1 MELQT
6 QPRGP
11 TNPGIRWSEQVVI
24 PAIPQYVSMVRKRVV
39 QLVTD
44 VGFGMDAANEIAVA
58 VSEAVSNAIE
68 HAQPEGEATVD
79 VRCLADAER
88 VQVIVGDRGKSQ
100 WDPADVPPESDP
112 VDEFDILSHRGRG
125 VAAMRAFMD
134 DVTFYVTPAGT
145 EVHLTKYRHAPLE
158 R

>member
-6 QPRGP
+6 PPRAR
-11 TNPGIRWSEQVVI
+11 TDIRWAEEVVI
-24 PAIPQYVSMVRKRVV
+24 PASPKYVSMVRKRVV
-39 QLVTD
+39 QLVAD
-44 VGFGMDAANEIAVA
+44 VGFSVDAADEIAVA

-68 HAQPEGEATVD
+68 HAQPDGDAFVD
-79 VRCLADAER
+79 VRCRADSER
-88 VQVIVGDRGKSQ
+88 VQVIVADHGKCQ
-100 WDPADVPPESDP
+100 WDPAGVPPESDP

-125 VAAMRAFMD
+125 LAAMRAFMD

-145 EVHLTKYRHAPLE
+145 EVHLIKYRHAPLE